1 MNIPKKSGED
11 DVTRAQDAAVS
22 GGSQTAAQLLPLV
35 YDELL
40 RLARARIGSAR
51 PGEML
56 TPTELVHEAYLRM
69 AGDQTSRFE
78 GRRHFFFSVSRAMHD
93 VTVEI
98 ARRKTSLKRG
108 GDYLRVELEEA
119 EIVSTTPRENV
130 MDLDRALS
138 KLKRERPDRAQ
149 VVELRYFGGLT
160 EAEIAVMM
168 GLSPATVKRRWRYV
182 RAWLLRELS
191 RPAPPRRSVEK
202 LMNRFQP
209 ELRLYR

>member
-1 MNIPKKSGED
+1 MDIPKDSEG
-11 DVTRAQDAAVS
+11 DVTRAPNAAVS
-22 GGSQTAAQLLPLV
+22 SGSHTAAQLLPLV

-40 RLARARIGSAR
+40 RVARARMGRAR

-69 AGDQTSRFE
+69 AGGQTSSFE
-78 GRRHFFFSVSRAMHD
+78 GRRHFLFSACRAMRD
-93 VTVEI
+93 VKVEI
-98 ARRKTSLKRG
+98 ARRRTSRKRG

-119 EIVSTTPRENV
+119 EIVITPPRENV

-138 KLKRERPDRAQ
+138 KLKRQRPDRAQ

-160 EAEIAVMM
+160 EAEIAVAM
-168 GLSPATVKRRWRYV
+168 GLSLTTVKRRWRDV

-191 RPAPPRRSVEK
+191 RPAPAKSC
-202 LMNRFQP
+202 
-209 ELRLYR
+209 